1 MGHGCLVEGPT
12 GNDVGKLGRR
22 NLTKLKQ
29 FRHIS
34 GKWSGSMAAC
44 ILLSE
49 DFEKK
54 DTRRH
59 ERFNHQPEND
69 SRSD

>member
-1 MGHGCLVEGPT
+1 MGHGCLVEGPQAAIWE
-12 GNDVGKLGRR
+12 KLGRR
-22 NLTKLKQ
+22 NLTELKQ

-49 DFEKK
+49 DFEKR

-69 SRSD
+69 SSSD